1 MASVKVAVRVRP
13 FNQREKDM
21 DAKLIISMDGRKT
34 RIENSKVGQVKDGGG
49 GRSRYKDFTFDHSYW
64 SFDARDSHYASQ
76 EKVFEDL
83 GMEVVASAFE
93 GYNACVFAYGQTGS
107 GKTFTMMGSAES
119 QGLIPRICKNLFG
132 RMHTGKEQGA
142 SYRTEVSYLEI
153 YNERVKDLLHRDET
167 GHGLRVREHPRLG
180 PYVQD
185 LSRHLVSDYPNIQ
198 ELMVRGNN
206 HRTTASTNMND
217 VSSRSHAIFTLMFVQ
232 AGFAG
237 GMPSETVSKVHLVDL
252 AGSER
257 ADATGA
263 TGQRLKEGAHIN
275 KSLVT
280 LGSVISALAEL
291 SSGCGGAGDGMS
303 THRQIGSRSVFI
315 PYRDSVL
322 TWLLKDS
329 LGGNSKTIMIAAVSP
344 ADCNYG
350 ETLSTLRYANRA
362 KNIINKPTI
371 NEDPNVKLIRELRDE
386 ITKLRALLGSEFTME
401 SQPQMVAALHQKEA
415 KEKELTEEWTEKWR
429 ETQQILHEQKT
440 LGLRK
445 SGVGVVLDSDR
456 PHLVGI
462 DDDLLSTGVTLYH
475 LKEGETS
482 IGSEDAEQKQD
493 IVLNGAGVE
502 PEHCSVVLKDGVGT
516 LIPKGNSQ
524 CWVNTVLVD
533 RPTRLSQGCIIVLGR
548 TNMFRYNDP
557 AEAAKMRKEGS
568 RSHLNLSRLSLLSWS
583 TSDLDWST
591 ENLLTS
597 VDDSEKTDDLETQR
611 ATLLKEKE
619 AFKPII
625 YYLPQFGPLTRE
637 QAEKEQD
644 WEREQEK
651 KKEALEIAQREL
663 EEERQQMELE
673 YQVQKRRLAE
683 DWQRLERSQ
692 QDALLALQAREADL
706 QRRKEDLVRERE
718 REKARAESTS
728 KCIST
733 LKEEINSKWEKLRAI
748 VVENIT
754 ELGSGGQHYPDQ
766 LLKRTERR
774 KLSRSLGELDEVV
787 CRKSRRHSSQVSR
800 SLRRRSD
807 PSLSCFHY
815 CRMTNEERVCLDF
828 ERLRSFREMMAK
840 QRQELAKLE
849 VELQSKLKMFNTHS
863 ERVEK
868 IGTELSAIES
878 KQEEVKKLV
887 STEVSESTKFGM
899 TKENLAQRT
908 REQLETIAHRKQ
920 SLTLELRSVHGC
932 EEQGDIDRK
941 GGDLSSQDT
950 FHTAT
955 SDCIP
960 VDRSSSWDDE
970 RFADASRC
978 GSDLEECATAKLLA
992 EEKAGR
998 RAEEESG
1005 TDVFPVE
1012 TKSNCWSG
1020 SDPLSSED
1028 SITISALV
1036 IEGGVAISNGCES
1049 NECGQRTVSP
1059 EVGVCGDVGVTVT
1072 VDLPPSTAQKETEA
1086 EPTTFCGVT
1095 PRSGEREQGEGQ
1107 SGSPMDMRVEENLDV
1122 HERVVEGGGEGEEKV
1137 FEPVVE
1143 YWPGEDKVVSSNM
1156 GALQNGLVW
1165 KGKSCQ
1171 ERGTVDLPEGK
1182 NCAVDDDIGAGVNG
1196 DPLGVWRLS
1205 ADNGL
1210 AMLHAEEALD
1220 KLSCEVE
1227 RQKALVLQN
1236 LHNNCDSDE
1245 INRQISVLQELQ
1257 RHYVRLEFAL
1267 ESPVTSSP
1275 IRGQGSETVKEGCD
1289 PSIGRQFAS
1298 SQMKESS
1305 HLFAN
1310 LLDSICRHQD
1320 QEGNLF
1326 HRNRESSMH
1335 ESSYSFNGTH
1345 CNNRAACSCVCNGD
1359 CHLGAR
1365 PSVTQSARS
1374 SFSESHTRSP
1384 SSPNL
1389 YRTLAFHGHHRLSY
1403 SNLNLGRSMSYS
1415 SSLLTPM
1422 SMDEADPTGSGCGI
1436 WVQIPSYHLRG
1447 SGTFTHYQ
1455 YEVKVSMEGE
1465 AWTILRRYRQ
1475 FRQMHL
1481 SLKAKYGSKVEKI
1494 PFPPRK
1500 IFGKNLESLAKT
1512 RRKLLEVYL
1521 RHLLSVCCQI
1531 ESCPLSSCRENP
1543 SRLTLFEFSSF
1554 FRVSIFDS
1562 GKYGTG

>member
-49 GRSRYKDFTFDHSYW
+49 GRAKYKDFTFDHSYW

-291 SSGCGGAGDGMS
+291 SSGCGAGDGLNA
-303 THRQIGSRSVFI
+303 HRQIGSRSVFI

-386 ITKLRALLGSEFTME
+386 ITKLRSLLGSEFTME

-502 PEHCSVVLKDGVGT
+502 PEHCSVVLRDGVGT
-516 LIPKGNSQ
+516 LIPKGNAQ

-597 VDDSEKTDDLETQR
+597 GDDGEKTDDLEAQR

-619 AFKPII
+619 AFK
-625 YYLPQFGPLTRE
+625 RE
-637 QAEKEQD
+637 QAEKELD
-644 WEREQEK
+644 WEREQQE

-692 QDALLALQAREADL
+692 QDALQALQAREADL

-718 REKARAESTS
+718 REKSRAESAS
-728 KCIST
+728 KCVST
-733 LKEEINSKWEKLRAI
+733 LKEEISGKWESMRAL
-748 VVENIT
+748 VVEKIT
-754 ELGSGGQHYPDQ
+754 ELDDGGQRYPDQ
-766 LLKRTERR
+766 LVKWTQRR
-774 KLSRSLGELDEVV
+774 QLSRSLGELDEVGGH
-787 CRKSRRHSSQVSR
+787 KSRRSHSSQLNR
-800 SLRRRSD
+800 SWRRRSD
-807 PSLSCFHY
+807 PSLSCFHH
-815 CRMTNEERVCLDF
+815 CRSAKEERVCLDF
-828 ERLRSFREMMAK
+828 ERLRSFREMLAK

-849 VELQSKLKMFNTHS
+849 GELQSKLKLFSTHS

-868 IGTELSAIES
+868 IGAEISAIET

-887 STEVSESTKFGM
+887 SSEVSDSNKLET

-908 REQLETIAHRKQ
+908 REQLENIASRKQ

-932 EEQGDIDRK
+932 EEQGDSDRR

-955 SDCIP
+955 SECMPLDK
-960 VDRSSSWDDE
+960 SSSWDDE
-970 RFADASRC
+970 RFTDASRC
-978 GSDLEECATAKLLA
+978 GSDSDECAAAKLAAEKEAGTRLEVKTA
-992 EEKAGR
+992 FPTEEKL
-998 RAEEESG
+998 
-1005 TDVFPVE
+1005 
-1012 TKSNCWSG
+1012 NCWTG
-1020 SDPLSSED
+1020 GDPLTSED

-1036 IEGGVAISNGCES
+1036 IEGEDEAILKGCES
-1049 NECGQRTVSP
+1049 KESEQRTVGPKILVVSGGDDSVLEAP
-1059 EVGVCGDVGVTVT
+1059 PMPDSEEVRVNVLEITGAGRKCEGPAFAHG
-1072 VDLPPSTAQKETEA
+1072 A
-1086 EPTTFCGVT
+1086 T
-1095 PRSGEREQGEGQ
+1095 PRSDEREQGEGQ
-1107 SGSPMDMRVEENLDV
+1107 SGSPMDLRVEDSLDV
-1122 HERVVEGGGEGEEKV
+1122 QERVVEGGGGVEEEEGKD
-1137 FEPVVE
+1137 FSRADAVE
-1143 YWPGEDKVVSSNM
+1143 HWSAEQEVGRGNM
-1156 GALQNGLVW
+1156 GPMQNGLGW
-1165 KGKSCQ
+1165 KGKVCV
-1171 ERGTVDLPEGK
+1171 ERGTLDVAEGRNRVVDSRAAAL
-1182 NCAVDDDIGAGVNG
+1182 NG
-1196 DPLGVWRLS
+1196 DPLRGWNLPT
-1205 ADNGL
+1205 DNGL
-1210 AMLHAEEALD
+1210 TMIRAEEALE

-1227 RQKALVLQN
+1227 RQKALVLQS
-1236 LHNNCDSDE
+1236 LHNNCDRDE

-1275 IRGQGSETVKEGCD
+1275 VRGQGHEGNREDCD
-1289 PSIGRQFAS
+1289 SNISRQFAS
-1298 SQMKESS
+1298 SHMRE
-1305 HLFAN
+1305 N
-1310 LLDSICRHQD
+1310 RHQD
-1320 QEGNLF
+1320 QEGNMYS
-1326 HRNRESSMH
+1326 RSRQNSMH
-1335 ESSYSFNGTH
+1335 DSSYAFNGTH
-1345 CNNRAACSCVCNGD
+1345 CSNSTLCSCVCNGE

-1365 PSVTQSARS
+1365 LPGTQSARN
-1374 SFSESHTRSP
+1374 SFSETHTRSP

-1422 SMDEADPTGSGCGI
+1422 SMDEADPTGSGCGV

-1447 SGTFTHYQ
+1447 SGTFTHYE
-1455 YEVKVSMEGE
+1455 YEVRVSMEGE

-1500 IFGKNLESLAKT
+1500 IFGKNLESVAKT

-1531 ESCPLSSCRENP
+1531 ESCPLFVCRENP
-1543 SRLTLFEFSSF
+1543 SRLALFEFSSF